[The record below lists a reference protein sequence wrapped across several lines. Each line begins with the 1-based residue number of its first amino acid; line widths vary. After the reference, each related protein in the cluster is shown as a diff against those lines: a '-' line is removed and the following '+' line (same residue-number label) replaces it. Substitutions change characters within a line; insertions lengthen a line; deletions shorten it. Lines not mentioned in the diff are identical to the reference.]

1 MLVLEWEH
9 LKTVKHETG
18 IDYVEYSRHLFLA
31 QLESTQFSGVTLQFD
46 SLEIPK

>member
-18 IDYVEYSRHLFLA
+18 IDYVEVLKTSVFGTVGIDTIQRCYIA
-31 QLESTQFSGVTLQFD
+31 
-46 SLEIPK
+46 I